1 MPIFLLDAFGSAS
14 IGVFMRV
21 TEKVVIVPNQFPEST
36 IRKIED
42 WFKLPIIRTN
52 IGGSVLI
59 GSLVCANSYGIVLP
73 HSVRDEEL
81 TAIKAVVGDMNIV
94 TMKESK
100 KTAFGNLILANDY
113 GAVADPRLKKSE
125 IKVISD
131 ALGVEIVQGEIAG
144 LPYVGSLAV
153 ATNKGVLAHPLVKP
167 EEEKLLSEVLKAQV
181 SVGTVNCGIPY
192 VGTGLVGNSHVAVA
206 GSLTTGPELFII
218 GQALKVVG
226 EE

>member
-1 MPIFLLDAFGSAS
+1 MPLFLLEAFGSAS

-21 TEKVVIVPNQFPEST
+21 TEKVVIVPNQFPET
-36 IRKIED
+36 TVRKVEN
-42 WFKLPIIRTN
+42 WFRLPVVRTN

-59 GSLVCANSYGIVLP
+59 GSLMCANSHGIVLP
-73 HSVRDEEL
+73 HFIREEEL
-81 TAIKAVVGDMNIV
+81 AAIKAIVGDINV
-94 TMKESK
+94 TIMEGSK

-113 GAVADPRLKKSE
+113 GAIADPRLKRSE

-131 ALGVEIVQGEIAG
+131 TLGIEVVQGEIAG

-153 ATNKGVLAHPLVKP
+153 ATNKGVLTHPLIKP
-167 EEEKLLSEVLKAQV
+167 EEEKLLSEVLKVQV

-192 VGTGLVGNSHVAVA
+192 VGTGLVGNSRVAVV

-218 GQALKVVG
+218 SQALKVAG
-226 EE
+226 EG